1 MDNTATTIYTFAP
14 DTTQPDQTCAI
25 NETMEIT
32 VNPLIT
38 PTFTQVDPICNGD
51 ILVLPTTSNNGVTG
65 TWSPAINN
73 TATTIY
79 TFAPDTT
86 QPDQACAINET
97 MEITVNPLITPTFTQ
112 VAAICNG
119 EALAVLPTTSNNG
132 VTGTW
137 SPAINNTLTTTYTFV
152 PDTTQPGQAC
162 AINETMEITV
172 NPLITPTFTQ
182 VAAICNGEALA
193 VLPTTSNNGVTGT
206 WSPALDNTA
215 TTLYT
220 FAPDTTQPDQA
231 CAINETM
238 EITVNPLI
246 TPTFTQVAAICNGDI
261 LVLPTT
267 SNNGVTGTWSPAMD
281 STATT
286 LYTFAPDTTQPGQA
300 CAINETMEITVNP
313 LITPTFTQVDPICN
327 GDVLAALPTTSNNG
341 VTGTWSPA
349 MDNTVNT
356 MYTFAPDT
364 TQPGQ
369 ACAINET
376 MVITVNPL
384 ITPTFTQVDPICN
397 GDILVLPTTSN
408 NGVTGT
414 WSPAMDNTATTLYTF
429 APDTTQPWQACA
441 INETMEIT
449 VNPLITPTFTQVDP
463 ICNGEALAVLPI
475 TSNNGVT
482 GIWSPAI
489 DNTATTLYTFAPDTT
504 QPGQACA
511 VNETMTITVNPI
523 TPTFTQVD
531 PICNGEA
538 LAVLPITSNNG
549 VIGTWSPAIDNTATT
564 IYTFVP
570 DTTQPGQDCAVNQT
584 MEITVNPLI
593 TTIFT
598 QVAPICNGDVLAV
611 PTTSNNGIT
620 GTWSP
625 AIDNTLTTTY
635 TFTPDITQPGQ
646 ACAVNQTMIITVNQT
661 VIPIFDPV
669 ASICEGESL
678 TNLPTTSKNGV
689 LGVWSPA
696 MNNMATTTYTFTPDT
711 SEICADI
718 ATLEIVVNEIININ
732 LDLRIVVKKL
742 DYNQSVEVYI
752 TNRSGFYEYKL
763 DEGLWQDS
771 NLFENLIIGEYS
783 IAVREKSGCSNES
796 TILFL
801 LIDYPRFFTP
811 NSDGINDTWNIEGL
825 ESQPESVIT
834 IFDRFGK
841 TLSVFKADE
850 PGWNGICNG
859 KRMPSNDYW
868 FKVSYFEMEDRP
880 KIVRSNFSLLR
891 K

>member
-1 MDNTATTIYTFAP
+1 MKVGITSAIILTLPVAISLEKLERKTTL
-14 DTTQPDQTCAI
+14 
-25 NETMEIT
+25 MSSRK
-32 VNPLIT
+32 
-38 PTFTQVDPICNGD
+38 
-51 ILVLPTTSNNGVTG
+51 LPTESNNGITG
-65 TWSPAINN
+65 TWSPDIVNN
-73 TATTIY
+73 TAT
-79 TFAPDTT
+79 
-86 QPDQACAINET
+86 E
-97 MEITVNPLITPTFTQ
+97 
-112 VAAICNG
+112 
-119 EALAVLPTTSNNG
+119 
-132 VTGTW
+132 
-137 SPAINNTLTTTYTFV
+137 TYTFT
-152 PDTTQPGQAC
+152 PDASQTC
-162 AINETMEITV
+162 AVSQTME
-172 NPLITPTFTQ
+172 
-182 VAAICNGEALA
+182 
-193 VLPTTSNNGVTGT
+193 
-206 WSPALDNTA
+206 
-215 TTLYT
+215 
-220 FAPDTTQPDQA
+220 
-231 CAINETM
+231 
-238 EITVNPLI
+238 
-246 TPTFTQVAAICNGDI
+246 
-261 LVLPTT
+261 
-267 SNNGVTGTWSPAMD
+267 
-281 STATT
+281 
-286 LYTFAPDTTQPGQA
+286 
-300 CAINETMEITVNP
+300 
-313 LITPTFTQVDPICN
+313 
-327 GDVLAALPTTSNNG
+327 
-341 VTGTWSPA
+341 
-349 MDNTVNT
+349 
-356 MYTFAPDT
+356 
-364 TQPGQ
+364 
-369 ACAINET
+369 
-376 MVITVNPL
+376 
-384 ITPTFTQVDPICN
+384 
-397 GDILVLPTTSN
+397 
-408 NGVTGT
+408 
-414 WSPAMDNTATTLYTF
+414 
-429 APDTTQPWQACA
+429 
-441 INETMEIT
+441 
-449 VNPLITPTFTQVDP
+449 
-463 ICNGEALAVLPI
+463 
-475 TSNNGVT
+475 
-482 GIWSPAI
+482 
-489 DNTATTLYTFAPDTT
+489 
-504 QPGQACA
+504 
-511 VNETMTITVNPI
+511 ITVNPI